1 MDINKVIYKPLYL
14 EEVKRESNKE
24 LFKVV
29 STFAG
34 GGGSSL
40 GYRLAGGNI
49 LAINEFVESARD
61 TYRANWPLTKI
72 YPSDI
77 RELKGSTILK
87 DLNLDIGD
95 LDILDGSPP
104 CASFSLSGNREK
116 DWGKEKKYSD
126 KVQTTDDLFF
136 EYARLIEEIQPKVFI
151 AENVKGL
158 LIGSAKNFFGSS
170 QLGLFGG
177 HNETIYHTLTNL
189 GYTVYYKVLNSK
201 NYGVPQSRER
211 LIIVGVRND
220 INIPFKYPK
229 PKDYIFS
236 LREAFESIEH
246 TIEDLKEVNIDRFA
260 IYKEAIKLKEGDQSE
275 KYFNLI
281 KVNSR
286 KPSGTLTQTA
296 GSIGAASIIH
306 WDNRK
311 FTVKEAKRIMSF
323 PEDYILKGSYKER
336 IERLG
341 RAVPPLLMCSV
352 AKQVYNLI
360 LSKWENR

>member
-1 MDINKVIYKPLYL
+1 MDSFKVEYKPLLL
-14 EEVKRESNKE
+14 EEVIAESNKK
-24 LFKVV
+24 LFNVV

-61 TYRANWPLTKI
+61 TYRANWRETKI

-77 RELKGSTILK
+77 RELKGSTILN
-87 DLNLDIGD
+87 DLNLKEGE

-104 CASFSLSGNREK
+104 CASFALSGNREK

-126 KVQTTDDLFF
+126 KTQTTDDLFF
-136 EYARLIEEIQPKVFI
+136 EYARLIDEIKPKTFI

-177 HNETIYHTLTNL
+177 HSDTIYHTLTNL
-189 GYTVYYKVLNSK
+189 GYKVYYKVLNAK

-220 INIPFKYPK
+220 IDIPFKYPK
-229 PKDYIFS
+229 ANDYIFS
-236 LREAFESIEH
+236 LREASEGLEH
-246 TIEDLKEVNIDRFA
+246 SKEELEEVNIDRFA
-260 IYKEAIKLKEGDQSE
+260 IYKEAIKLEEGGQSE

-281 KVNSR
+281 KSNSK

-296 GSIGAASIIH
+296 GSVGAASIIH

-323 PEDYILKGSYKER
+323 PDDYILKGTYREKV
-336 IERLG
+336 ERLG
-341 RAVPPLLMCSV
+341 RAVPPLLMCAV

-360 LSKWENR
+360 LKKWENN

>member
-1 MDINKVIYKPLYL
+1 MDSFKVEYKPLL
-14 EEVKRESNKE
+14 VKDVIEESNKK

-40 GYRLAGGNI
+40 GYRLAGGDI

-61 TYRANWPLTKI
+61 TYRANWPNTKI

-77 RELKGSTILK
+77 RELKGETILN
-87 DLNLDIGD
+87 DLNLKKGE

-136 EYARLIEEIQPKVFI
+136 EYARLIDEIKPKTFI

-158 LIGSAKNFFGSS
+158 LIGSAKDFFGSS

-177 HNETIYHTLTNL
+177 HNETIYHTLSNL
-189 GYTVYYKVLNSK
+189 GYKVYYRVLNAK

-229 PKDYIFS
+229 PNNYIFN
-236 LREAFESIEH
+236 LKEAFETLEY
-246 TIEDLKEVNIDRFA
+246 TKEELDEVNIERFA
-260 IYKEAIKLKEGDQSE
+260 IYKEAIKLKEGDQSD

-281 KVNSR
+281 KSNSK

-296 GSIGAASIIH
+296 GAIGAASIIH

-323 PEDYILKGSYKER
+323 PDDYILEGTYREKV
-336 IERLG
+336 ERLG
-341 RAVPPLLMCSV
+341 RAVPPLLMRAV
-352 AKQVYNLI
+352 AKQIYNLI
-360 LSKWENR
+360 LSKWENK